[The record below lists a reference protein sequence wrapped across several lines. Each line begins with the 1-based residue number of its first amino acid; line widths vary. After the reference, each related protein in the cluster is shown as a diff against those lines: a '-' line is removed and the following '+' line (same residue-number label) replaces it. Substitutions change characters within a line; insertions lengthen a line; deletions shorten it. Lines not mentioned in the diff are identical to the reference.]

1 MLEDAPAA
9 GSCDHASIDIT
20 TPLMLDFLAW
30 LASRPRPYAEAME
43 VWRTSCPHLTIW
55 EDAMDAGYVVRTRT
69 GSAEALVE
77 LTPPGLR
84 RLQRSRRT
92 ASEA

>member
-1 MLEDAPAA
+1 MFEDIPAA
-9 GSCDHASIDIT
+9 GSRDHASIDIT
-20 TPLMLDFLAW
+20 TPMMLDFLEW
-30 LASRPRPYAEAME
+30 LALRPRPYAEAME
-43 VWRTSCPHLTIW
+43 IWRTSCPRLTIW
-55 EDAMDAGYVVRTRT
+55 EDAADAGYVVRTRI

-92 ASEA
+92 TSEA